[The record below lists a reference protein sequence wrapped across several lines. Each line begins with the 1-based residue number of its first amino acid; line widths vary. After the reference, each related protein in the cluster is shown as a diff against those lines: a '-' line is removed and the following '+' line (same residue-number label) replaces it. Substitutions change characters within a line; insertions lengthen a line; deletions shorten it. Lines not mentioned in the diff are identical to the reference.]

1 MYFTLSRAH
10 ICPDTFQVSVAVP
23 VQIIALVELLVKENK
38 IQLYKTKNEN
48 NKTASIPHKEKTLIE
63 IEDNRT
69 LLYSSHQRRDE
80 K

>member
-1 MYFTLSRAH
+1 MYFTLSCAH
-10 ICPDTFQVSVAVP
+10 ICPDTFEVSVAAL

-48 NKTASIPHKEKTLIE
+48 KTASIPHKEKTPIE

-69 LLYSSHQRRDE
+69 LLYSSHQRLDE

>member
-10 ICPDTFQVSVAVP
+10 ICPDTFEVSVAVP
-23 VQIIALVELLVKENK
+23 VQIIALVELLVKEK
-38 IQLYKTKNEN
+38 QIQLYKTKNDH
-48 NKTASIPHKEKTLIE
+48 KTASIPHKEKTLIQ

-69 LLYSSHQRRDE
+69 LLYSSHQRLDT

>member
-1 MYFTLSRAH
+1 MHFTLSRAH

-48 NKTASIPHKEKTLIE
+48 NKTALIPHKEKTLIE

-69 LLYSSHQRRDE
+69 LLYSSHQRLDE